1 VRFSAEPDGMTRVDL
16 EHRLLERHGAGVG
29 TMRSAIDSENGW
41 GSLLKEFA
49 ARVAKEG

>member
-1 VRFSAEPDGMTRVDL
+1 
-16 EHRLLERHGAGVG
+16 
-29 TMRSAIDSENGW
+29 MRSAIDSENGW